1 MARPRKEAGR
11 PRRVAF
17 WVSEEIRSNLEAAA
31 GDNKTMGDVAN
42 EALELY
48 FSKVNKPLTPEASNS
63 NKPAP
68 VKQMYRRK

>member
-1 MARPRKEAGR
+1 MARPRKDAGR

-42 EALELY
+42 EALEMY
-48 FSKVNKPLTPEASNS
+48 FGKVNKSSTKSAGPQPI
-63 NKPAP
+63 
-68 VKQMYRRK
+68 KQMYRRN